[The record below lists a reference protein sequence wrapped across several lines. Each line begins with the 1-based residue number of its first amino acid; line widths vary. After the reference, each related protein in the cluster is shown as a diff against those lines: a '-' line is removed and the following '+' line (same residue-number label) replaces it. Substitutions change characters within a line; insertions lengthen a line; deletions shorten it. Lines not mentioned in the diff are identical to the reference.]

1 LLPTEPKLVLVMGG
15 TFRND
20 FPRGGRG

>member
-1 LLPTEPKLVLVMGG
+1 MGG